1 MPTNTC
7 SNRGLPDIYY
17 VYQYGTAQVMCKL
30 NGDKIG
36 EKWYVTLAPEGWNIA
51 HNY

>member
-7 SNRGLPDIYY
+7 SNRGLPDIYH

-30 NGDKIG
+30 NDQ
-36 EKWYVTLAPEGWNIA
+36 VTKLGRNDM
-51 HNY
+51 